1 MSTPTLRPPAPGGPA
16 SGNPAPRPPAP
27 GGPAL
32 RGPVLVTVRLH
43 RLTLWALP
51 ALLVLAAAFMF
62 YQWRHTTT
70 VAADFAGTGCSVERA
85 TQACGDTVRYFVDS
99 LSDLRRYLEYAG
111 LALLVLPGLVG
122 AFVAGPVIARELE
135 SGTYKLAWTQSVSPA
150 RWLAARLAVPTLWAV
165 VLLSVAVVLFHWA
178 QATVPAGLY
187 PLNWYDRLGFT
198 GLGPLP
204 VAYALFGIAVGALI
218 GLLARRTVVAMSLA
232 LLAVGSAL
240 ALLDQYLRSRLWPT
254 VTVEG
259 KQQYFEENAWVVQQG
274 AVTPSGRRAS
284 YNECIPIDPSP
295 CADSGG
301 GLTHFV
307 DYHPAAH
314 FWPLQL
320 VETGIVLA
328 LAAVAA
334 FAAFRIVRRLG

>member
-1 MSTPTLRPPAPGGPA
+1 MSTSTLRPPAPGDPA
-16 SGNPAPRPPAP
+16 SGTSAPRPPAP

-43 RLTLWALP
+43 RRTLWAGLGI
-51 ALLVLAAAFMF
+51 LVLMAGILLASRLHASGVT
-62 YQWRHTTT
+62 H
-70 VAADFAGTGCSVERA
+70 DFAASGCSVEHTTRECH
-85 TQACGDTVRYFVDS
+85 QQVRDFLDTRYDFG
-99 LSDLRRYLEYAG
+99 RYVNYAG
-111 LALLVLPGLVG
+111 VVLLVLPVLVG

-135 SGTYKLAWTQSVSPA
+135 SGTYKLAWTQSASPA
-150 RWLAARLAVPTLWAV
+150 RWLAAKLAVPAV
-165 VLLSVAVVLFHWA
+165 WTVALLSVAVGVLRWA
-178 QATVPAGLY
+178 RSATGDDFGAFPWY
-187 PLNWYDRLGFT
+187 EPLAFT
-198 GLGPLP
+198 GRGPLT
-204 VAYALFGIAVGALI
+204 VAYALLGIAVGALV
-218 GLLARRTVVAMSLA
+218 GLLVRRTVVAMSVTA
-232 LLAVGSAL
+232 LAVGPVL
-240 ALLDQYLRSRLWPT
+240 AVFSQYLRSHLWPM

-259 KQQYFEENAWVVQQG
+259 KRQYFEENAWVVQQG

-284 YNECIPIDPSP
+284 YNECLPFDPSP

-320 VETGIVLA
+320 VETGVVLA